1 MTIRQRIRRR
11 VLIGYAIFLASFVTF
26 YLVKAGAADRAQFQ
40 DWVWLTFVPIVAAFL
55 WMNLAIRCPRCGG
68 NLGTTPAA
76 FPFSFSKKRR
86 FNYCLYCG
94 VSVDEPVEAR

>member
-1 MTIRQRIRRR
+1 
-11 VLIGYAIFLASFVTF
+11 
-26 YLVKAGAADRAQFQ
+26 
-40 DWVWLTFVPIVAAFL
+40 
-55 WMNLAIRCPRCGG
+55 MNLAIRCPRCGG